1 MPAHLPDCLGVC
13 GMMTTITH
21 GQGEFIMPRYK
32 VGVQL
37 QNQHT
42 SYAEYVDAIQRAEAA
57 GVDSLWNWDHFF
69 PLYGDPDG
77 NHFEGWTLL
86 TAMATLTSRVEI
98 GCLVLCNS
106 YRNTRL
112 LAHMSKTL
120 DHISNGRYILG
131 IGAGWFERDYVE
143 YGYEFGTAGDRLR
156 ALGKSLPLFREYW
169 AQEVPKPMRD
179 IPILVGGGG
188 EKVTLKLTAQ
198 YATMWNGFG
207 PPETYARKN
216 AILTDWCNEVG
227 RNPDEIERTASLSPD
242 QLDTLDDL
250 AAAGATHMIMMTG
263 HPYSQEAIEKLVA
276 WRDARNAG

>member
-1 MPAHLPDCLGVC
+1 MVKESVMPK
-13 GMMTTITH
+13 
-21 GQGEFIMPRYK
+21 YK

-42 SYAEYVDAIQRAEAA
+42 SYAEYADAIQRAEAA

-86 TAMATLTSRVEI
+86 TAMATLTTRVEI

-169 AQEVPKPMRD
+169 AQEVPKPVRD

>member
-1 MPAHLPDCLGVC
+1 
-13 GMMTTITH
+13 
-21 GQGEFIMPRYK
+21 
-32 VGVQL
+32 
-37 QNQHT
+37 
-42 SYAEYVDAIQRAEAA
+42 
-57 GVDSLWNWDHFF
+57 
-69 PLYGDPDG
+69 
-77 NHFEGWTLL
+77 
-86 TAMATLTSRVEI
+86 MATLTTRVEI

-106 YRNTRL
+106 YRNPRL

-156 ALGKSLPLFREYW
+156 ALGHNLPLFREYW
-169 AQEVPKPMRD
+169 AQEVPAPVRD

-207 PPETYARKN
+207 PAETYARKN
-216 AILTDWCNEVG
+216 AILTDWCHQVG
-227 RNPDEIERTASLSPD
+227 RNPADIERTVSLGPD

-250 AAAGATHMIMMTG
+250 AAAGATHFIMMTG
-263 HPYSQEAIEKLVA
+263 HPYSQSAIEQLVA

>member
-1 MPAHLPDCLGVC
+1 
-13 GMMTTITH
+13 MT
-21 GQGEFIMPRYK
+21 RLK

-37 QNQHT
+37 SNQHT
-42 SYAEYVDAIQRAEAA
+42 TYPAYADAIKRTEDA
-57 GVDSLWNWDHFF
+57 GVDTLWNWDHFF
-69 PLYGDPDG
+69 PLSGDPNGD
-77 NHFEGWTLL
+77 HFEGWTLL
-86 TAMATLTSRVEI
+86 TAMALLTTRVEF

-106 YRNTRL
+106 YRNPRL

-143 YGYEFGTAGDRLR
+143 YGYSFGTAPERLK
-156 ALGKSLPLFREYW
+156 ALGANLPKFREYW
-169 AQEVPKPMRD
+169 AQEVPLPKRD

-216 AILTDWCNEVG
+216 QILDDWCAQVG
-227 RNPDEIERTASLSPD
+227 RDPNSIERTVSIGVNELD
-242 QLDTLDDL
+242 QCD
-250 AAAGATHMIMMTG
+250 AYRAAGATHFLLMHG
-263 HPYSQEAIEKLVA
+263 APYDVAPIKQLVA
-276 WRDARNAG
+276 WRDAHNG